1 MALSQL
7 PPLSGHLLH
16 DYPLRSGSIEQ
27 IHFQDEGLDRM
38 VGSQPAPTS
47 VRTSLQDYPLW
58 SADGKQVYSSE
69 GIAEKIADIRVDKTV
84 GM

>member
-1 MALSQL
+1 
-7 PPLSGHLLH
+7 
-16 DYPLRSGSIEQ
+16 
-27 IHFQDEGLDRM
+27 M